1 MTETRLPEYV
11 ERGGE
16 LVFRVP
22 YAARDAVQYVFVL
35 PADAARVAD
44 TLARDF
50 GGPSGGLVDVRPA
63 ASAVILA
70 VSRIPAIKSAA
81 PPDSE
86 LGAGISELEVAFL
99 VVGVDVRRHRPVVCV
114 PYLFVDSGMAV
125 AAGRELFG
133 LPKQLGAVV
142 IEGDRVPT
150 RVTVDALSIE
160 RFDPSVPFQSHRIIE
175 ILPVA
180 SGPSAGARWASFVE
194 AAWGLA
200 RAFHSA
206 ARLGSETPR
215 ASAGGLAGLLP
226 VAGRALDH
234 LAEDARVLWAAV
246 EDFATGRFPVLGL
259 KQFRD
264 LARPDR
270 ACYQAI
276 AEAPMRITRFGGG
289 GLLGDYTV
297 TLRDLASEPIRQD
310 LGLPNGPIRPLVSA
324 WLRYDFQLE
333 AGGELWNAAGVVAP

>member
-1 MTETRLPEYV
+1 MTGMRLPEYV

-22 YAARDAVQYVFVL
+22 YAARDALQFVFVL
-35 PADAARVAD
+35 PADAARLAG

-50 GGPSGGLVDVRPA
+50 GTPSGGLVDVRPA
-63 ASAVILA
+63 VSAVILA

-133 LPKQLGAVV
+133 LPKQLGTVV
-142 IEGDRVPT
+142 IEGDQVPA

-160 RFDPSVPFQSHRIIE
+160 RFDPNVPFEPHRVIE
-175 ILPVA
+175 IAPVT
-180 SGPSAGARWASFVE
+180 AGAGVGQRWPTFVE

-206 ARLGSETPR
+206 AGSGSEPPPVGT
-215 ASAGGLAGLLP
+215 GGLAGLLP
-226 VAGRALDH
+226 AAGRALDH
-234 LAEDARVLWAAV
+234 LADDARVLWATV

-264 LARPDR
+264 VAQPGR

-276 AEAPMRITRFGGG
+276 AEAPMHITRFGGG

-297 TLRDLASEPIRQD
+297 TLGDLASEPIRQD
-310 LGLPNGPIRPLVSA
+310 LGLPDGPIRPLVSA
-324 WLRYDFQLE
+324 WLRYDFRLE
-333 AGGELWNAAGVVAP
+333 AAGELWNAAGAGAP